1 MKKNTLLVWAVLFSA
16 PLFAQGENKNLI
28 KNGDFED
35 TGYVSFVYEDNV
47 KCCPDLVTG
56 WDADKQRGEDG
67 FKDKDF
73 NNKGLSK
80 FYVRGEIVTDS
91 LADTGGQQCMR
102 VQRYEWSGSE
112 QGYSQGIDGG
122 IQQTLEVLPDAS
134 YDFSFLYRLS
144 NRLNNGQAVNA
155 FWEIYEGD
163 ENAVDTKVTRK
174 SLYNEMNNKWYSK
187 AYSFKTKATT
197 TRVRIKLGIV
207 GGYVQTWGGNMGMFA
222 DYDNVNLVQNA
233 TSSIMDLNKNQE
245 ASLVAIAEG
254 NNVVLSGVD
263 TAEEVEVYSMVGT
276 LILSLPAEET
286 MRFTLPDQ
294 GIYIIRNGV
303 NRKSVRIII
312 R

>member
-1 MKKNTLLVWAVLFSA
+1 MKKSTLLVWAVLFSA

-28 KNGDFED
+28 NNGDFED
-35 TGYVSFVYEDNV
+35 IGYVSFVYEDNV

-254 NNVVLSGVD
+254 NNVVLSGGD